1 MNQPHDP
8 NVTSGVDSIGKRI
21 AVPPSVTQ
29 RYTLGDE
36 IARGGMGVVYRATD
50 TVLGREVAVKVL
62 HEKYPSES
70 GAAFRFAGEA
80 RISGQLQH
88 PSIPPVHDLGT
99 LPDGRPFLAMKL
111 IKGQTLEV
119 LLKARPDPSAERG
132 RFVAVFEQICQ
143 ALAYA
148 HAHDVIH
155 RDLKPANVM
164 VGAFGEVQV
173 MDWGL
178 AKVLGAGTAPASPIE
193 AANEPTRA
201 WTQIDPTPELGSHTQ
216 AGSMLGTPAFA
227 PPEQVAGELDKVD
240 ARADVFGLGAILAV
254 LLTGKPPY
262 VGKTF
267 ESVRVQAVRGK
278 LDDCFA
284 RLDACGAEPELVA
297 LCKRCLAFE
306 PGDRPAN
313 AGVLARAVAKLRA
326 AADERARRA
335 ELQRVRVEGDK
346 ATAEAREAEQRKR
359 RKVQLALAA
368 AVVLLLL
375 GGGVL
380 LLGGGSVAWWQNE
393 QASARRATD
402 LQRQLEDE
410 KRLADDRDRRG
421 RNAEAVTALLGQC
434 EEALRAGDTA
444 KAAVA
449 LDAARKRSAEGGAEE
464 QATRLGRLDADLALL
479 RDLDAVD
486 QFRMTPADSKFPD
499 PAVVATRNREALG
512 RFGAN
517 PDAVSVDDMAARVS
531 ASMVRDRIVPALDR
545 LLPHEKT
552 AGVRAVLKR
561 VDADPYRD
569 AVRDA
574 VVAGDWA
581 KFVELAEQ
589 PAALEQPPGFAAF
602 PLGDSEAIKVER
614 RRKLL
619 ESALSRRSEDLG
631 LLMTL
636 GGTYP
641 ADQKEGA
648 NERLR
653 WFQAAVA
660 AAPTNVAAYTNLG
673 NALKDTGQVDE
684 AVACYKKAIEL
695 DPKLAAAHTNL
706 GIALKD
712 KGQVDEAIACQRK
725 AIALDSKY
733 ALPHANL
740 GLVLAG
746 RGQLDEAIAC
756 YKKAIELDPM
766 FASAHNSLGVAL
778 NDKGQ
783 VDGAIAC
790 YKKAIE
796 LDPKD
801 AKPHNNLGVSLK
813 DKGQVDEAIA
823 CYKKAIELDPKFA
836 EAHTSMGSAMSSK
849 GQLDEAIAWHR
860 KAIKLDPKLAAAHTN
875 LGSALQNKGQLDEAI
890 ACHRKAI
897 ERDPKLAGAHTNL
910 GNALYR
916 KGQVDEAIACWQKA
930 IEFEPKNS
938 TAHNSLGAVFYGKGQ
953 LDEAIAC
960 YKKAIEFDPKYAN
973 AHSNLGVALAG
984 KGQLDEASAS
994 FKKAIE
1000 LDPKFAGPHSYL
1012 GLALAGKGQLD
1023 EAIASHRK
1031 AIELDPKFAAAHT
1044 NLGIALAGKGQLDE
1058 AIASFKKAIELEPK
1072 NAMAHNNLGIVL
1084 YGKGHV
1090 EEAIACHRKAIELDP
1105 KFAGAHINLGRAL
1118 HGKGQ
1123 VDEAIA
1129 CWRKAIAFDP
1139 NNANAHNNLGAVFY
1153 GKGQLDEAIACCK
1166 KAIELDPKL
1175 AGAHSNLGS
1184 ALYDKGQLDEAIACQ
1199 RKAIELDPKFA
1210 EARSNLAQAE
1220 RMAAFRDK
1228 LAAFQNG
1235 TYTPAS
1241 TAERLGLVE
1250 WCQFKKLHHT
1260 ATSLYAAAFAA
1271 DPKLAADLGAGHR
1284 YKAACHAAF
1293 SAAGQG
1299 ADAAKVDDKERTRLR
1314 QQALGWLRADLA
1326 LRTKQQE
1333 TGKPA
1338 DRAEVQKTMRHW
1350 QQDTNLAGIRNAAA
1364 LAQLPTDEQKACTQ
1378 LWADVAA
1385 LLTKAGEEP
1394 K

>member
-8 NVTSGVDSIGKRI
+8 NVTSGVDAGGKRS

-62 HEKYPSES
+62 HEKYTAES

-80 RISGQLQH
+80 RITGQLQH

-111 IKGQTLEV
+111 IKGQTLEA

-178 AKVLGAGTAPASPIE
+178 AKVLGGGTTEASPTE
-193 AANEPTRA
+193 AASEMTRGS
-201 WTQIDPTPELGSHTQ
+201 TQIDSTNELGSHTQ

-262 VGKTF
+262 VGETF
-267 ESVRVQAVRGK
+267 ESVRVQALRGK

-284 RLDACGAEPELVA
+284 RLDASGAEPELVA

-313 AGVLARAVAKLRA
+313 AGVLARAVAELRA

-335 ELQRVRVEGDK
+335 ELERVRVEGEK

-368 AVVLLLL
+368 AVV
-375 GGGVL
+375 VL
-380 LLGGGSVAWWQNE
+380 LLGGGSVVWWQHE

-421 RNAEAVTALLGQC
+421 RNVEAVTALLGQC
-434 EEALRAGDTA
+434 EEALRAGDAA
-444 KAAVA
+444 KAQVA
-449 LDAARKRSAEGGAEE
+449 LEAARKRFGEGGAEE
-464 QATRLGRLDADLALL
+464 QAARLGRLDADLALL
-479 RDLDAVD
+479 RDLDDVD
-486 QFRMTPADSKFPD
+486 QFRMTPVESKLPD
-499 PAVVATRNREALG
+499 PAVVATRTREALG
-512 RFGAN
+512 RFGA
-517 PDAVSVDDMAARVS
+517 DTASGSVEVAARVS
-531 ASMVRDRIVPALDR
+531 ASVVRDRIVPALDR
-545 LLPHEKT
+545 CLPHGKT
-552 AGVRAVLKR
+552 AGLRAVLRR

-581 KFVELAEQ
+581 KFVELAGQ

-602 PLGDSEAIKVER
+602 LGGSPAIEVER

-641 ADQKEGA
+641 GDQKEGV

-660 AAPTNVAAYTNLG
+660 AAPANVAAHNNLG
-673 NALKDTGQVDE
+673 AALKAKGQVDE
-684 AVACYKKAIEL
+684 AIACFRKAIEFDPKVALPHTNLGLALVAKGKVDEAIACHRKAIEL
-695 DPKLAAAHTNL
+695 DPKLAGAHTNL
-706 GIALKD
+706 GLTLAG
-712 KGQVDEAIACQRK
+712 KGQW
-725 AIALDSKY
+725 
-733 ALPHANL
+733 
-740 GLVLAG
+740 
-746 RGQLDEAIAC
+746 DEAIAC
-756 YKKAIELDPM
+756 YKKAIVLDPK
-766 FASAHNSLGVAL
+766 FAVAHASLGVAL
-778 NDKGQ
+778 AAKGQLDEAVACYNKAIQLDPKVALPHHNLGVALKDKGQ
-783 VDGAIAC
+783 EDEAIAC
-790 YKKAIE
+790 YHKAIQ
-796 LDPKD
+796 LDPKL
-801 AKPHNNLGVSLK
+801 AVAHASLGVALK

-823 CYKKAIELDPKFA
+823 CYKKAIELDPK
-836 EAHTSMGSAMSSK
+836 
-849 GQLDEAIAWHR
+849 
-860 KAIKLDPKLAAAHTN
+860 LAAAHTN
-875 LGSALQNKGQLDEAI
+875 LGAALKD
-890 ACHRKAI
+890 
-897 ERDPKLAGAHTNL
+897 
-910 GNALYR
+910 
-916 KGQVDEAIACWQKA
+916 KGQVE
-930 IEFEPKNS
+930 
-938 TAHNSLGAVFYGKGQ
+938 
-953 LDEAIAC
+953 
-960 YKKAIEFDPKYAN
+960 
-973 AHSNLGVALAG
+973 
-984 KGQLDEASAS
+984 
-994 FKKAIE
+994 
-1000 LDPKFAGPHSYL
+1000 
-1012 GLALAGKGQLD
+1012 
-1023 EAIASHRK
+1023 EAIASYRK
-1031 AIELDPKFAAAHT
+1031 AIALDPKDGGTHT
-1044 NLGIALAGKGQLDE
+1044 NLGI
-1058 AIASFKKAIELEPK
+1058 
-1072 NAMAHNNLGIVL
+1072 VL
-1084 YGKGHV
+1084 
-1090 EEAIACHRKAIELDP
+1090 
-1105 KFAGAHINLGRAL
+1105 F
-1118 HGKGQ
+1118 GKGQ

-1129 CWRKAIAFDP
+1129 CWRKAIALDPKDAVAHSNLGAVLYGKGQVDEAIACWRKAIELDPKYAMAHTNLGSVLYGKGQVDEAIACYKKAIEFDP
-1139 NNANAHNNLGAVFY
+1139 KLAAAHTNLGVALQDKGQLDEAIACFKKAIELDPKNAAAHTNLGVLLSGKGQVDEAIACYNKAIELDPKFANAHNNLGVALKDKGQVDEAIACFKKAIELDPKYANAHHNLGKALY
-1153 GKGQLDEAIACCK
+1153 GKGQLDEAIACHKKAIALDPKFALVHTNLGLALVAKGKVDEAIACHR
-1166 KAIELDPKL
+1166 KAIELDPKV
-1175 AGAHSNLGS
+1175 AAAHTNLGK
-1184 ALYDKGQLDEAIACQ
+1184 ALYGKGQLDEAIASF
-1199 RKAIELDPKFA
+1199 KNVIELDPKFA
-1210 EARSNLAQAE
+1210 PVRSNLAQAE
-1220 RMAAFRDK
+1220 RMAAARDK

-1235 TYTPAS
+1235 SYTPANA
-1241 TAERLGLVE
+1241 AERLGLAE
-1250 WCQFKKLHHT
+1250 WCQLKKLHHT

-1271 DPKLAADLGAGHR
+1271 DPKLADSLEAGRR
-1284 YKAACHAAF
+1284 YNAACNAALA
-1293 SAAGQG
+1293 AAGQG
-1299 ADAAKVDDKERTRLR
+1299 EDAAKLDDKERTRLR
-1314 QQALGWLRADLA
+1314 QQALDWLRADLA
-1326 LRTKQQE
+1326 LRTKQLE

-1338 DRAEVQKTMRHW
+1338 NRAEVQKTLRHW
-1350 QQDTNLAGIRNAAA
+1350 QQDTDLAGIRDAAA
-1364 LAQLPTDEQKACTQ
+1364 LAKLPADEQKACTQ

-1385 LLTKAGEEP
+1385 LLKKAEEKP